1 MVNLHAPKRTIPRT
15 RPKKQPKAE
24 PKDSIRAQLDQA
36 QQGLDSMRELV
47 DVLEAENVSFG
58 RYIESAKGSS
68 SDEEPE
74 RQRGGLA
81 DDGESCFLTGLH
93 HPGVSPIASPRR
105 VDESESD
112 TASSSSSEYD
122 GEAKLEAAMLD
133 CAVAKR
139 KAKRN
144 ARRGTIKL
152 RADDEREVKSYQES
166 VDKLKAERRRK
177 EEDLQPK
184 PMVRTVH
191 DCPEAISRLARPEP
205 RPEPRIYSEP
215 QPTFQAKPL
224 PKTYGA
230 PAARSGTIVERS
242 QAWLAE
248 KRALRDAERE
258 RRRKEKEAEV
268 TAKPRLADPEAWA
281 KAKDEARAARAKAEL
296 EELEREQMKE
306 LREAK
311 KDQLRRQKADE
322 IAAMRAALK
331 AQAQQRAAKRGK
343 RKDGRRATDP
353 TKASRLAAHKRA
365 LVPEQASTVA
375 DEEEERPV
383 TAEDPY
389 RGLEPFRLNSAA
401 LRILDGER
409 GSSDDEASIASEAR
423 EAADRLDETLAAS
436 PVREED
442 DVGFFDP
449 TSSEERGR
457 KRVRDARLFEP
468 SSMRRAVAEDGVVL
482 LLGELAEHPRTEHV
496 ICVLFDRSKFSER
509 AALQWWREGGREVCE
524 R

>member
-1 MVNLHAPKRTIPRT
+1 MVDILTVP
-15 RPKKQPKAE
+15 Q
-24 PKDSIRAQLDQA
+24 
-36 QQGLDSMRELV
+36 
-47 DVLEAENVSFG
+47 
-58 RYIESAKGSS
+58 GSS

-152 RADDEREVKSYQES
+152 RADDEREVKTYQED
-166 VDKLKAERRRK
+166 VAKLKAERRRK
-177 EEDLQPK
+177 EEDAQPK

-268 TAKPRLADPEAWA
+268 TAKPRLADPGPRPRTRFRRGVDVVASTAWRG
-281 KAKDEARAARAKAEL
+281 DHTPST
-296 EELEREQMKE
+296 
-306 LREAK
+306 LRVA
-311 KDQLRRQKADE
+311 DAIDATRR
-322 IAAMRAALK
+322 R
-331 AQAQQRAAKRGK
+331 RGS
-343 RKDGRRATDP
+343 RRHRRTETPSTRSHRRGRRAP
-353 TKASRLAAHKRA
+353 RRNWK
-365 LVPEQASTVA
+365 
-375 DEEEERPV
+375 
-383 TAEDPY
+383 
-389 RGLEPFRLNSAA
+389 
-401 LRILDGER
+401 
-409 GSSDDEASIASEAR
+409 SSNANR
-423 EAADRLDETLAAS
+423 
-436 PVREED
+436 
-442 DVGFFDP
+442 
-449 TSSEERGR
+449 
-457 KRVRDARLFEP
+457 
-468 SSMRRAVAEDGVVL
+468 
-482 LLGELAEHPRTEHV
+482 
-496 ICVLFDRSKFSER
+496 
-509 AALQWWREGGREVCE
+509 
-524 R
+524 

>member
-47 DVLEAENVSFG
+47 DVLEAENASFG

-68 SDEEPE
+68 SDKEPE

-105 VDESESD
+105 VDDDSSE

-144 ARRGTIKL
+144 ARRGTVRL
-152 RADDEREVKSYQES
+152 RENDEREVKTYQED
-166 VDKLKAERRRK
+166 VAKLKAERRRK
-177 EEDLQPK
+177 EEDAQPK

-205 RPEPRIYSEP
+205 RPEPRIFSEP

-281 KAKDEARAARAKAEL
+281 KAKDEVSTRRRLPSRRWRGAE
-296 EELEREQMKE
+296 
-306 LREAK
+306 A
-311 KDQLRRQKADE
+311 
-322 IAAMRAALK
+322 
-331 AQAQQRAAKRGK
+331 
-343 RKDGRRATDP
+343 P
-353 TKASRLAAHKRA
+353 
-365 LVPEQASTVA
+365 
-375 DEEEERPV
+375 
-383 TAEDPY
+383 
-389 RGLEPFRLNSAA
+389 
-401 LRILDGER
+401 
-409 GSSDDEASIASEAR
+409 
-423 EAADRLDETLAAS
+423 
-436 PVREED
+436 
-442 DVGFFDP
+442 
-449 TSSEERGR
+449 
-457 KRVRDARLFEP
+457 
-468 SSMRRAVAEDGVVL
+468 SMR
-482 LLGELAEHPRTEHV
+482 H
-496 ICVLFDRSKFSER
+496 
-509 AALQWWREGGREVCE
+509 
-524 R
+524 

>member
-1 MVNLHAPKRTIPRT
+1 M
-15 RPKKQPKAE
+15 Q
-24 PKDSIRAQLDQA
+24 
-36 QQGLDSMRELV
+36 SMRH
-47 DVLEAENVSFG
+47 
-58 RYIESAKGSS
+58 Y
-68 SDEEPE
+68 
-74 RQRGGLA
+74 
-81 DDGESCFLTGLH
+81 LTGRTERT
-93 HPGVSPIASPRR
+93 PSTRR
-105 VDESESD
+105 Y
-112 TASSSSSEYD
+112 T
-122 GEAKLEAAMLD
+122 
-133 CAVAKR
+133 
-139 KAKRN
+139 
-144 ARRGTIKL
+144 T
-152 RADDEREVKSYQES
+152 Q
-166 VDKLKAERRRK
+166 
-177 EEDLQPK
+177 
-184 PMVRTVH
+184 
-191 DCPEAISRLARPEP
+191 
-205 RPEPRIYSEP
+205 
-215 QPTFQAKPL
+215 
-224 PKTYGA
+224 
-230 PAARSGTIVERS
+230 
-242 QAWLAE
+242 
-248 KRALRDAERE
+248 
-258 RRRKEKEAEV
+258 
-268 TAKPRLADPEAWA
+268 
-281 KAKDEARAARAKAEL
+281 ARAARAKAEL

-311 KDQLRRQKADE
+311 KDALRRQKADE

-375 DEEEERPV
+375 DDEEERPV

-423 EAADRLDETLAAS
+423 NAADRLDETLAAS
-436 PVREED
+436 PQREDD

-509 AALQWWREGGREVCE
+509 AALQWWRDGGREVCE

>member
-47 DVLEAENVSFG
+47 DVLEAENASFG
-58 RYIESAKGSS
+58 RYIESAEYKGSS

-74 RQRGGLA
+74 RQRGGLV

-105 VDESESD
+105 VEEDK
-112 TASSSSSEYD
+112 SSTSSTSSSEYD

-144 ARRGTIKL
+144 ARRGTVRL
-152 RADDEREVKSYQES
+152 RGDDEREVKTYQED
-166 VDKLKAERRRK
+166 VAKLKAERRRK
-177 EEDLQPK
+177 EEDAQPK

-205 RPEPRIYSEP
+205 RPEPRVYSEP

-281 KAKDEARAARAKAEL
+281 KAKDEVRFR
-296 EELEREQMKE
+296 ER
-306 LREAK
+306 RH
-311 KDQLRRQKADE
+311 RRDATP
-322 IAAMRAALK
+322 R
-331 AQAQQRAAKRGK
+331 RR
-343 RKDGRRATDP
+343 GRRAP
-353 TKASRLAAHKRA
+353 GPNWR
-365 LVPEQASTVA
+365 
-375 DEEEERPV
+375 
-383 TAEDPY
+383 
-389 RGLEPFRLNSAA
+389 
-401 LRILDGER
+401 
-409 GSSDDEASIASEAR
+409 SSNANR
-423 EAADRLDETLAAS
+423 
-436 PVREED
+436 
-442 DVGFFDP
+442 
-449 TSSEERGR
+449 
-457 KRVRDARLFEP
+457 
-468 SSMRRAVAEDGVVL
+468 
-482 LLGELAEHPRTEHV
+482 
-496 ICVLFDRSKFSER
+496 
-509 AALQWWREGGREVCE
+509 
-524 R
+524 

>member
-47 DVLEAENVSFG
+47 DVLEAENASFG
-58 RYIESAKGSS
+58 RYIESAEYKGSS
-68 SDEEPE
+68 SDDEPE

-105 VDESESD
+105 IDDDDSE
-112 TASSSSSEYD
+112 TASSSSSDFD
-122 GEAKLEAAMLD
+122 GQAKLEAAMLD

-144 ARRGTIKL
+144 ARRGTIRL

-177 EEDLQPK
+177 EEDAQPK

-205 RPEPRIYSEP
+205 RPEPRVYSEP

-224 PKTYGA
+224 PKAYGA

-281 KAKDEARAARAKAEL
+281 KAKDEVST
-296 EELEREQMKE
+296 
-306 LREAK
+306 
-311 KDQLRRQKADE
+311 RRRRFPIRHRRDATSH
-322 IAAMRAALK
+322 R
-331 AQAQQRAAKRGK
+331 R
-343 RKDGRRATDP
+343 GRRAP
-353 TKASRLAAHKRA
+353 
-365 LVPEQASTVA
+365 
-375 DEEEERPV
+375 RP
-383 TAEDPY
+383 
-389 RGLEPFRLNSAA
+389 NWK
-401 LRILDGER
+401 
-409 GSSDDEASIASEAR
+409 SSNANR
-423 EAADRLDETLAAS
+423 
-436 PVREED
+436 
-442 DVGFFDP
+442 
-449 TSSEERGR
+449 
-457 KRVRDARLFEP
+457 
-468 SSMRRAVAEDGVVL
+468 
-482 LLGELAEHPRTEHV
+482 
-496 ICVLFDRSKFSER
+496 
-509 AALQWWREGGREVCE
+509 
-524 R
+524 